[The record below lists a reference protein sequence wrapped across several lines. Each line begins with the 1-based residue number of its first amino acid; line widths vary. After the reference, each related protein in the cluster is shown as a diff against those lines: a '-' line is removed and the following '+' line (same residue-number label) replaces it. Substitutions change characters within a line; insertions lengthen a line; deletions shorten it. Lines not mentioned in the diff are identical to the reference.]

1 MAVFIDAATASR
13 GTGPSPIIWN
23 QIPSEVIT
31 GARPGKGFGFFED
44 FIVGPISTT
53 SYWFG
58 TSTAVASGTYVDAGL
73 EGGVIAFT
81 PDVEDKGIQIQ
92 GNAGFVPAA
101 DFHMACEC
109 RFKLTDADQTDFMV
123 GFSGLD
129 TTALGLND
137 EALAIGCEDGSALL
151 KYVSRSDGTGSF
163 TTTGTTMEDDT
174 FYRAGFIQ
182 NGTKDLK
189 VYVDGALAIS
199 YTTACSDEAM
209 APTIALLSGEASANC
224 LYLDWVYF
232 YGWYD
237 DAR

>member
-1 MAVFIDAATASR
+1 MSMGHLPAVASR
-13 GTGPSPIIWN
+13 GTGPSPIIWGK
-23 QIPSEVIT
+23 IPFEVVV
-31 GARPGKGFGFFED
+31 GADPAKGFGFFED
-44 FIVGPISTT
+44 FIVGPTSTT

-58 TSTAVASGTYVDAGL
+58 ASTAISSGTYVDAGL
-73 EGGVIAFT
+73 EGGVIALT

-92 GNAGFVPAA
+92 GNAGFVAAA
-101 DFHMACEC
+101 DFNMACEC

-137 EALAIGCEDGSALL
+137 EAIAIGGEDGSALL

-163 TTTGTTMEDDT
+163 TTTGETMVDNT
-174 FYRAGFIQ
+174 FYRAGFIV
-182 NGTKDLK
+182 NGTKSVK
-189 VYVDGALAIS
+189 YYADGELVITH
-199 YTTACSDEAM
+199 TTTVSDEAM
-209 APTIALLSGEASANC
+209 APTIALLSGAAAANC

-237 DAR
+237 GVR